1 MSFSNDCSP
10 FSEQGKRGQIAVTD
24 ELSPRLGQFRLIS
37 KFTGTDN
44 VTVPIVVAIVL
55 FWLGL

>member
-1 MSFSNDCSP
+1 MTL
-10 FSEQGKRGQIAVTD
+10 SEQGKRGQIAVTD